1 MPNRIIKETIRT
13 SRNINALSDFLFRI
27 WVYLITYV
35 DDYGRGSADAQLLK
49 GFVFPRK
56 DGLTEHQI
64 TEALEALASRGMIQ
78 LYEHD
83 GEPYFCFPK
92 WTEHQQIRA
101 KKSKFPAPDITG
113 YQMISDDIKCSRNP
127 IQSESESESESSA
140 STTRVCA
147 REDAELSK
155 VVSFYMDKINATPS
169 GTVTQSLMDFTEEL
183 GADVVLHALGTA
195 LDEKKTAWSYISAI
209 LNRYSSEGLKTLQ
222 AVQDSEQAYRERKG
236 GKQNGTAGLDKERPR
251 REWNLHSDLKD

>member
-101 KKSKFPAPDITG
+101 KKSKFPAPDIIG
-113 YQMISDDIKCSRNP
+113 YQMISDDIKCPRNP

-147 REDAELSK
+147 REDTAAADEDLSR
-155 VVSFYMDKINATPS
+155 VMTFYIENISMNVPS
-169 GTVTQSLMDFTEEL
+169 SLVTAAIMDFVSDLSAE
-183 GADVVLHALGTA
+183 VVLHAMEIAAEG
-195 LDEKKTAWSYISAI
+195 DKHDWRYVKAI
-209 LNRYSSEGLKTLQ
+209 LERYKASGFKTLE
-222 AVQDSEQAYRERKG
+222 AVKADEARARRTKG
-236 GKQNGTAGLDKERPR
+236 RVVETPEYTDNPFEGWDEL
-251 REWNLHSDLKD
+251 